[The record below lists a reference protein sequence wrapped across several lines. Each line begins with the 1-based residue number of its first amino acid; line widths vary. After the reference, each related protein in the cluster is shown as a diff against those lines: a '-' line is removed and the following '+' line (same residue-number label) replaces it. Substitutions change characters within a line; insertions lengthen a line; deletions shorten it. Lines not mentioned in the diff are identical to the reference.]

1 MSLHNEP
8 TPSSI
13 KALLDVGVNVEDVIN
28 SEHIYD
34 YIRPRKTYPSI
45 EIEMSKPP
53 GKFETQAK
61 SDTTY
66 TMLVHIYYKQLGVG
80 TDDIKTLEIIEGQ
93 VVTTLTNATLGDHKV
108 INETFT
114 WNRQQIDKNHPYF
127 YRSTLSIS
135 ILQMNEV
142 DLSQRQPDGVLTW
155 QKSGSTIDN
164 PPVADTHQYINVFD
178 VELAEGYR
186 DIEEIVTNNPEGSH
200 IAVHYAARFVGR
212 FIANF
217 YIKYP
222 DVGAT
227 GEMLNHM
234 SHILTNG
241 EKPEFQF
248 IYTNHGSKS
257 PNPGVLTETFTVHV
271 DELQRMYMTE
281 QLSRWRIIGKI
292 DKPGTITLITD
303 V

>member
-1 MSLHNEP
+1 MATP

-13 KALLDVGVNVEDVIN
+13 KALLDVGVVVEDVIN

-45 EIEMSKPP
+45 EIEMIKPP

-66 TMLVHIYYKQLGVG
+66 SMLVHIYYKQLGIG

-93 VVTTLTNATLGDHKV
+93 VVLTLTNATLGDHKV
-108 INETFT
+108 INEVFT
-114 WNRQQIDKNHPYF
+114 WSRQQIDKNHPFF
-127 YRSTLSIS
+127 YRSTLTIN

-142 DLSQRQPDGVLTW
+142 DVFTARVPDGVLKW
-155 QKSGSTIDN
+155 QKTGSVIDN
-164 PPVADTHQYINVFD
+164 PPIADTHQYINVFD

-186 DIEEIVTNNPEGSH
+186 DIEEMVTNNPDGSH
-200 IAVHYAARFVGR
+200 LPVHFATRFVGR

-217 YIKYP
+217 YIKYL
-222 DVGAT
+222 DVGST
-227 GEMLNHM
+227 GQMINQM
-234 SHILTNG
+234 SKILANG
-241 EKPEFQF
+241 EKPEFKF
-248 IYTNHGSKS
+248 IYTNFDSKS
-257 PNPGVLTETFTVHV
+257 PSPGTLTETFNIYV
-271 DELQRMYMTE
+271 DELQRMYTTE
-281 QLSRWRIIGKI
+281 QLTKWRILGKI
-292 DKPGTITLITD
+292 YKPGSITLTLG